1 MKKIELL
8 SPAGSMES
16 LKAAIYAGCDA
27 VYLGGKVFGARN
39 FASNFS
45 NEELIEAIRFAHIY
59 GVKVYVTVNT
69 LIFEHEVS
77 KFLEYIDFLHKNSV
91 DAIII
96 QDLGMMDLVRQTYP
110 NLEIHASTQ
119 MHIHNIEGVKLIKE
133 LGIKRA
139 VLARETKLE
148 DIKKIK
154 EETNM
159 DLEIFVHG
167 ALCISYSGQ
176 CLMSYFLGGRSG
188 NRGTCAQCCRM
199 PYDLNSEDKK
209 INNNK
214 YLLSTKDLNLIQNI
228 GSLIDIGVDS
238 FKIEGRMKRPEYV
251 YIVTKLYRKA
261 IDNYLKYKDPK
272 ISAKDIEELLK
283 IFNRKF
289 TKGFIFGEENNKIIH
304 QYRPNHMGI
313 NIGKIVG
320 IKNSFIKIKL
330 NCDIHQEDGI
340 RILNKNRD
348 VGFILNKI
356 YLNNKLVNKAHKNEV
371 ISIYSKEKVNIGD
384 EVIKTSDKISLDNI
398 NKEINKKERKIKV
411 NINLECLENKP
422 LKIQM
427 GDGCNKVEFISEFIC
442 QKAKTRKITKEEIIK
457 QIDRMKDTAY
467 EIDKINI
474 DLDDN
479 IFIDHYHLNE
489 LRREIINLLNEK
501 RCYKINYIKKEYKRE
516 VTEYENKK
524 QVSVYLKNEKLFDK
538 LKALKIDRIYSDK
551 KYPNT
556 IFKLPRVMNT
566 FPQLNEKVLIGELG
580 SLRKYGD
587 VITDFSFNVTNSY
600 TVAFLNS
607 LGSKLITLSYENTD
621 DNIKA
626 IIDNYIN
633 RYHKKP
639 NLELIVDSYPE
650 IMISKFNLLKQFNI
664 NEGYLVN
671 NKNNKFKIEEK
682 DNLMYIYNHEKI
694 IKKDYKKYYDIGVQS
709 LRIDL
714 NDEEDLNQIRKVVN
728 LNKN

>member
-1 MKKIELL
+1 M
-8 SPAGSMES
+8 
-16 LKAAIYAGCDA
+16 
-27 VYLGGKVFGARN
+27 
-39 FASNFS
+39 
-45 NEELIEAIRFAHIY
+45 
-59 GVKVYVTVNT
+59 
-69 LIFEHEVS
+69 
-77 KFLEYIDFLHKNSV
+77 
-91 DAIII
+91 
-96 QDLGMMDLVRQTYP
+96 
-110 NLEIHASTQ
+110 
-119 MHIHNIEGVKLIKE
+119 
-133 LGIKRA
+133 
-139 VLARETKLE
+139 
-148 DIKKIK
+148 
-154 EETNM
+154 
-159 DLEIFVHG
+159 
-167 ALCISYSGQ
+167 
-176 CLMSYFLGGRSG
+176 
-188 NRGTCAQCCRM
+188 
-199 PYDLNSEDKK
+199 
-209 INNNK
+209 
-214 YLLSTKDLNLIQNI
+214 
-228 GSLIDIGVDS
+228 
-238 FKIEGRMKRPEYV
+238 
-251 YIVTKLYRKA
+251 
-261 IDNYLKYKDPK
+261 
-272 ISAKDIEELLK
+272 
-283 IFNRKF
+283 
-289 TKGFIFGEENNKIIH
+289 
-304 QYRPNHMGI
+304 
-313 NIGKIVG
+313 
-320 IKNSFIKIKL
+320 
-330 NCDIHQEDGI
+330 
-340 RILNKNRD
+340 
-348 VGFILNKI
+348 
-356 YLNNKLVNKAHKNEV
+356 NKAHKNEV

-566 FPQLNEKVLIGELG
+566 FPQLNQKVLIGELG

-694 IKKDYKKYYDIGVQS
+694 IKKDYKNYYDIGVQS